1 MIHFK
6 RVKVR
11 NFLSVGDNVLTLE
24 LDRHPTTL
32 ITGRNGSG
40 KSVLVS
46 DSLTFALFGKS
57 YRGINKPALINTIN
71 QRDSVVEIEFEKG
84 QDTFRIVRGQKPSKL
99 DIFKNGTALNEEA
112 ANRDTQAYIESDI
125 LGFDYNSFIR
135 VCVMSTMNYTPFMQ

>member
-6 RVKVR
+6 RVIVR
-11 NFLSVGDNVLTLE
+11 NFLSVGDNPLTLE

-32 ITGRNGSG
+32 ITGSNGSG

-57 YRGINKPALINTIN
+57 YRGINKPALINTLN
-71 QRDSVVEIEFEKG
+71 QRESVVEIVFEKG
-84 QDTFRIVRGQKPSKL
+84 QDVFTIIRGQKPNRL
-99 DIFKNGTALNEEA
+99 EIYKNGSALNEEA
-112 ANRDTQAYIESDI
+112 AIKDTQAYIEHDI

-135 VCVMSTMNYTPFMQ
+135 VYKY